1 MMQRV
6 ARVVCGLAVIAAVP
20 AAAGAEIV
28 TLSSGRTLSV
38 QSYRVEDGWAK
49 LVMRPGTEITCPA
62 GLIVKVVP
70 DEVAPAAPSR
80 LPEAPS
86 GQPAARAGATHRVGR
101 GPYGAMIVSAAQR
114 HEVDPRLVQAVIRA
128 ESNFRPRARSRR
140 GARGL
145 MQLMPATLRQ
155 YSVDNPYDPAA
166 NIDAG
171 TRHLRGLLDRL
182 ALRDALAAYNAG
194 LGAVLRYGGV
204 PPFAETEAYV
214 ARILRDLSVPPTIAP
229 ATSNP

>member
-1 MMQRV
+1 
-6 ARVVCGLAVIAAVP
+6 
-20 AAAGAEIV
+20 
-28 TLSSGRTLSV
+28 
-38 QSYRVEDGWAK
+38 
-49 LVMRPGTEITCPA
+49 
-62 GLIVKVVP
+62 
-70 DEVAPAAPSR
+70 
-80 LPEAPS
+80 
-86 GQPAARAGATHRVGR
+86 
-101 GPYGAMIVSAAQR
+101 
-114 HEVDPRLVQAVIRA
+114 
-128 ESNFRPRARSRR
+128 
-140 GARGL
+140 

-194 LGAVLRYGGV
+194 LSAVLRYGGV